1 MRTKL
6 FKKRLRITKKGKILR
21 RSSNLDHTQAKD
33 ATKVK
38 RRRQRSILIEKYRK
52 FIIKHSHAKHP
63 RRKHSH

>member
-1 MRTKL
+1 MRIKL

-21 RSSNLDHTQAKD
+21 RSSNLGHTQSKD

-38 RRRQRSILIEKYRK
+38 RRRQRSISIEKYKK
-52 FIIKHSHAKHP
+52 FIIKHSHAKNP